1 MLFKFS
7 LPLLNLYLT
16 YLETILRIPLL
27 KFSYKQNKFI
37 KLGVF
42 SVPKSCMALSTGVCF
57 IVNSFFTLVFIPLSQ
72 VEKMFVSLFTIG
84 MIVSLIS
91 FRSMLVYLDDFI
103 SLLNILLGLDARFGK
118 FFPGN

>member
-1 MLFKFS
+1 
-7 LPLLNLYLT
+7 
-16 YLETILRIPLL
+16 
-27 KFSYKQNKFI
+27 
-37 KLGVF
+37 
-42 SVPKSCMALSTGVCF
+42 MALSTGVCF